1 MLRLKA
7 PREILKVWKQ
17 WDGKYAMFVHK
28 KGKINKFKDIDGMAL
43 MVAWIDSDEILGD
56 SQSFSKKSGVKLML
70 ALQNN
75 SNMYDKQFLESSG
88 SIAIMVESVAKHYK
102 FDSRHQDRTTVL
114 EISLD
119 KVLRR

>member
-1 MLRLKA
+1 MKRITGLLVFTVCLLLAFQCLAQDNVLRLKA
-7 PREILKVWKQ
+7 PQEILKVWKQ

-70 ALQNN
+70 ALV
-75 SNMYDKQFLESSG
+75 MIPEED
-88 SIAIMVESVAKHYK
+88 
-102 FDSRHQDRTTVL
+102 T
-114 EISLD
+114 
-119 KVLRR
+119 LRIRLL